1 MAFDFHKDK
10 KRYFDIQYKTS
21 RDFIIPFVEQKKK
34 IVPSHK
40 VLEIGCGEAGVLKAF
55 LERGCE
61 CVGIELSEQRVKTA
75 SQFLEKE
82 VNEGGLKLIS
92 RDIYDIDPE
101 KDISFK
107 FDIIILKDVIEH
119 IYHQDKFIP
128 LLKGFLNPGGQIFFS
143 FPPWYMP
150 FGGHQ
155 QTCNSKILSKLPYY
169 HLLPMPLY
177 KGILSLLGESEG
189 IIKGLE
195 EVKDT
200 GISIERF
207 ERIVKQS
214 KFMISER
221 RFYLFNPIY
230 KFKFNL
236 KPRRQYGLISMTPYI
251 RNFFTSAMYYLVE

>member
-10 KRYFDIQYKTS
+10 NRYFDIQYKTS

-34 IVPSHK
+34 IVPGHK

-236 KPRRQYGLISMTPYI
+236 KPRRQYWLISMTPYI
-251 RNFFTSAMYYLVE
+251 RNFLTSAMYYLVE